1 MPPAGRAIHRMASAG
16 DVTMGREIRAI
27 SLIGFGHFLSHFYFF
42 GLVPLLVAIRQEF
55 GLSAVELGAILT
67 VYNVAT
73 GTLQTPMGILVDRLG
88 ARRVLIGGLFVTA
101 AAFGLAGFTS
111 SYWELL
117 ILFFLAGAGNSVFH
131 PADYVILTA
140 SVDTTRQGRAYSM
153 HSFGGS
159 LGTAAGP
166 AAMALLLVEFDWRTA
181 LMIGGTVGVLLSF
194 VFVFSGDTL
203 REDAARKQKTK
214 SETPLRSMI
223 NRGVVLLFLFY
234 VLTSSAN
241 IGLTAFAPLYLP
253 ALYDVSVQTAAY
265 ILSVLLF
272 SNAIGTLFGGWLADK
287 TDRHDM
293 VLVVS
298 FSIYAVMLTIVG
310 TALIPVVALIGAF
323 AIGGFVRGIVNPSR
337 DMMVR
342 EVAPAGALG
351 TVFAFVSTG
360 FNVGQGLAPLAYGV
374 LLDGG
379 LTNEV
384 LYLSAGFMVLSIML
398 LLFSRDRRL

>member
-1 MPPAGRAIHRMASAG
+1 MATATATSY
-16 DVTMGREIRAI
+16 GREIRAI
-27 SLIGFGHFLSHFYFF
+27 SLIGFGHFLSHFYMF
-42 GLVPLLVAIRQEF
+42 GLVPLFAAIRDDL
-55 GLSAVELGAILT
+55 GVSILELGGILT
-67 VYNVAT
+67 AYNVAT
-73 GTLQTPMGILVDRLG
+73 GVLQTPMGILVDKFG
-88 ARRVLIGGLFVTA
+88 ARRVLISGLFVTA
-101 AAFGLAGFTS
+101 AAFGLAGFTG

-117 ILFFLAGAGNSVFH
+117 ILFFIAGAGNSVFH

-140 SVDTTRQGRAYSM
+140 SVDSSRQGRAYSM

-166 AAMALLLVEFDWRTA
+166 AVMALLLIYTDWRTA
-181 LMIGGTVGVLLSF
+181 LMIAGAVGVALSL
-194 VFVFSGDTL
+194 VFIFSGDTL
-203 REDAARKQKTK
+203 REDAARKQRTK
-214 SETPLRSMI
+214 SEAPLRSMI

-241 IGLTAFAPLYLP
+241 IGLTAFAPIYLP
-253 ALYDVSVQTAAY
+253 SLYDVTVETASF

-287 TDRHDM
+287 TQRHDL
-293 VLVVS
+293 VLVVA
-298 FSIYAVMLTIVG
+298 FSIYALVLTVVG
-310 TALIPVVALIGAF
+310 TALLPIALVIGCF
-323 AIGGFVRGIVNPSR
+323 TIGGFVRGIVNPSR

-360 FNVGQGLAPLAYGV
+360 FNVGQGLAPLAYGA

-379 LTNEV
+379 LANEV
-384 LYLSAGFMVLSIML
+384 LYLSAGFMVMSIML
-398 LLFSRDRRL
+398 LVFSRNRRM

>member
-1 MPPAGRAIHRMASAG
+1 MTSVPSAAI
-16 DVTMGREIRAI
+16 GREIRAI
-27 SLIGFGHFLSHFYFF
+27 SLVGFGHFLSHFYMF
-42 GLVPLLVAIRQEF
+42 GLVPLFVAI
-55 GLSAVELGAILT
+55 SADLNVTNLQLGAILT
-67 VYNVAT
+67 AYNVAT
-73 GTLQTPMGILVDRLG
+73 GLLQTPMGILVDKFG
-88 ARRVLIGGLFVTA
+88 ARRVLIGGLFVTS
-101 AAFGLAGFTS
+101 AAFGLSGFTS

-117 ILFFLAGAGNSVFH
+117 ALFFVAGAGNSVFH

-140 SVDTTRQGRAYSM
+140 SVDESRQGRAYSM

-166 AAMALLLVEFDWRTA
+166 AVMVILMTQTDWRTA
-181 LMIGGTVGVLLSF
+181 LIIAGSVGVLLSLI
-194 VFVFSGDTL
+194 FVFSGDTL
-203 REDAARKQKTK
+203 REDAATKQKTR

-241 IGLTAFAPLYLP
+241 IGLTAFAPIYLP
-253 ALYDVSVQTAAY
+253 ALYGVTVETAAY

-272 SNAIGTLFGGWLADK
+272 SNALGTLFGGWLADK
-287 TDRHDM
+287 TPRHDL

-298 FSIYAVMLTIVG
+298 FSIYATLLAIVG
-310 TALIPVVALIGAF
+310 TALIPVFLVVGAF
-323 AIGGFVRGIVNPSR
+323 VLGGFVRGIVNPSR

-342 EVAPAGALG
+342 AVAPAGALG

-360 FNVGQGLAPLAYGV
+360 FNVGQGIAPLAYGA
-374 LLDGG
+374 LLDGN

-384 LYLSAGFMVLSIML
+384 LYLSAAFMVASILL
-398 LLFSRDRRL
+398 LLFSRNRTM

>member
-1 MPPAGRAIHRMASAG
+1 MTSVPSAAI
-16 DVTMGREIRAI
+16 GREIRAI
-27 SLIGFGHFLSHFYFF
+27 SLVGFGHFLSHFYMF
-42 GLVPLLVAIRQEF
+42 GLVPLFVAI
-55 GLSAVELGAILT
+55 SADLNVTNLQLGAILT
-67 VYNVAT
+67 AYNVAT
-73 GTLQTPMGILVDRLG
+73 GVLQTPMGILVDKFG
-88 ARRVLIGGLFVTA
+88 ARRVLIGGLFVTSA
-101 AAFGLAGFTS
+101 ALGLSGFTS

-117 ILFFLAGAGNSVFH
+117 ALFFVAGAGNSVFH

-140 SVDTTRQGRAYSM
+140 SVDESRQGRAYSM

-166 AAMALLLVEFDWRTA
+166 AVMVILMTQTDWRTA
-181 LMIGGTVGVLLSF
+181 LIIAGSVGVLLSLI
-194 VFVFSGDTL
+194 FVFSGDTL
-203 REDAARKQKTK
+203 REDAATKQKTR

-241 IGLTAFAPLYLP
+241 IGLTAFAPIYLP
-253 ALYDVSVQTAAY
+253 ALYGVTVETAAY

-272 SNAIGTLFGGWLADK
+272 SNALGTLFGGWLADK
-287 TDRHDM
+287 TPRHDL

-298 FSIYAVMLTIVG
+298 FSIYATLLAIVG
-310 TALIPVVALIGAF
+310 TALIPVFLVVGAF
-323 AIGGFVRGIVNPSR
+323 VLGGFVRGIVNPSR

-342 EVAPAGALG
+342 AVAPAGALG

-360 FNVGQGLAPLAYGV
+360 FNVGQGIAPLAYGA
-374 LLDGG
+374 LLDGN

-384 LYLSAGFMVLSIML
+384 LYLSAAFMVASILL
-398 LLFSRDRRL
+398 LLFSRNRTM

>member
-1 MPPAGRAIHRMASAG
+1 MTSVPSAAI
-16 DVTMGREIRAI
+16 GREIRAI
-27 SLIGFGHFLSHFYFF
+27 SLVGFGHFLSHFYMF
-42 GLVPLLVAIRQEF
+42 GLVPLFVAI
-55 GLSAVELGAILT
+55 SADLNVTNLQLGAILT
-67 VYNVAT
+67 AYNVAT
-73 GTLQTPMGILVDRLG
+73 GVLQTPMGILVDKFG
-88 ARRVLIGGLFVTA
+88 ARRVLIGGLFVTS
-101 AAFGLAGFTS
+101 AAFGLSGFTS

-117 ILFFLAGAGNSVFH
+117 ALFFVAGAGNSVFH

-140 SVDTTRQGRAYSM
+140 SVDESRQGRAYSM

-166 AAMALLLVEFDWRTA
+166 AVMVILMTQTDWRTA
-181 LMIGGTVGVLLSF
+181 LIIAGSVGVLLSL

-203 REDAARKQKTK
+203 REDAATKQKTR

-241 IGLTAFAPLYLP
+241 IGLTAFAPIYLP
-253 ALYDVSVQTAAY
+253 ALYGVTVETAAY

-272 SNAIGTLFGGWLADK
+272 SNALGTLFGGWLADK
-287 TDRHDM
+287 TPRHDL

-298 FSIYAVMLTIVG
+298 FSIYATLLAIVG
-310 TALIPVVALIGAF
+310 TALIPVFLVVGAF
-323 AIGGFVRGIVNPSR
+323 VLGGFVRGIVNPSR

-342 EVAPAGALG
+342 AVAPAGALG

-360 FNVGQGLAPLAYGV
+360 FNVGQGIAPLAYGA
-374 LLDGG
+374 LLDGN

-384 LYLSAGFMVLSIML
+384 LYLSAAFMVASILL
-398 LLFSRDRRL
+398 LLFSRNRTM

>member
-1 MPPAGRAIHRMASAG
+1 MTSVPCAAI
-16 DVTMGREIRAI
+16 GREIRAI
-27 SLIGFGHFLSHFYFF
+27 SLVGFGHFLSHFYMF
-42 GLVPLLVAIRQEF
+42 GLVPLFVAI
-55 GLSAVELGAILT
+55 SADLNVTNLQLGAILT
-67 VYNVAT
+67 AYNVAT
-73 GTLQTPMGILVDRLG
+73 GVLQTPMGILVDKFG
-88 ARRVLIGGLFVTA
+88 ARRVLIGGLFVTS
-101 AAFGLAGFTS
+101 AAFGLSGFTS

-117 ILFFLAGAGNSVFH
+117 ALFFVAGAGNSVFH

-140 SVDTTRQGRAYSM
+140 SVDESRQGRAYSM

-166 AAMALLLVEFDWRTA
+166 AVMVILMTQTDWRTA
-181 LMIGGTVGVLLSF
+181 LIIAGSVGVLLSLI
-194 VFVFSGDTL
+194 FVFSGDTL
-203 REDAARKQKTK
+203 REDAATKQKTR

-241 IGLTAFAPLYLP
+241 IGLTAFAPIYLP
-253 ALYDVSVQTAAY
+253 ALYGVTVETAAY

-272 SNAIGTLFGGWLADK
+272 SNALGTLFGGWLADK
-287 TDRHDM
+287 TPRHDL

-298 FSIYAVMLTIVG
+298 FSIYATLLAIVG
-310 TALIPVVALIGAF
+310 TALIPVFLVVGAF
-323 AIGGFVRGIVNPSR
+323 VLGGFVRGIVNPSR

-342 EVAPAGALG
+342 AVAPAGALG

-360 FNVGQGLAPLAYGV
+360 FNVGQGIAPLAYGA
-374 LLDGG
+374 LLDGN

-384 LYLSAGFMVLSIML
+384 LYLSAAFMVASILL
-398 LLFSRDRRL
+398 LLFSRNRTM

>member
-1 MPPAGRAIHRMASAG
+1 MATAAAAI
-16 DVTMGREIRAI
+16 TGREVRAI
-27 SLIGFGHFLSHFYFF
+27 SLIGFGHFLSHFYLF
-42 GLVPLLVAIRQEF
+42 GLVPLFASIRDDL
-55 GLSAVELGAILT
+55 GVSILELGAILT
-67 VYNVAT
+67 AYNVAT
-73 GTLQTPMGILVDRLG
+73 GVLQTPMGILVDRLG

-101 AAFGLAGFTS
+101 AGFGLAGFTG

-117 ILFFLAGAGNSVFH
+117 ILFFIAGAGNSVFH

-140 SVDTTRQGRAYSM
+140 SVDSTRQGRAYSM

-166 AAMALLLVEFDWRTA
+166 AVMALLLIYTDWRTA
-181 LMIGGTVGVLLSF
+181 LMIAGAVGVLLSL

-203 REDAARKQKTK
+203 REDATRKQKTK
-214 SETPLRSMI
+214 SEAPLRSMI

-234 VLTSSAN
+234 VLTSAAN
-241 IGLTAFAPLYLP
+241 IGITAFAPIYLP
-253 ALYDVSVQTAAY
+253 ALYDVSVRTASF

-287 TDRHDM
+287 TDRHDL
-293 VLVVS
+293 VLVVA
-298 FSIYAVMLTIVG
+298 FSIYAVVLTIVG
-310 TALIPVVALIGAF
+310 TAMLPITLVIGCF
-323 AIGGFVRGIVNPSR
+323 LIGGFVRGIVNPSR

-360 FNVGQGLAPLAYGV
+360 FNVGQGLAPLAYGA
-374 LLDGG
+374 LLDSG
-379 LTNEV
+379 LANEV
-384 LYLSAGFMVLSIML
+384 LYLSAGFMVLSIL
-398 LLFSRDRRL
+398 LLVFSRNRRM

>member
-1 MPPAGRAIHRMASAG
+1 MATAAAAI
-16 DVTMGREIRAI
+16 TGREVRAI
-27 SLIGFGHFLSHFYFF
+27 SLIGFGHFLSHFYLF
-42 GLVPLLVAIRQEF
+42 GLVPLFASIRDDL
-55 GLSAVELGAILT
+55 GVSILELGAILT
-67 VYNVAT
+67 AYNVAR
-73 GTLQTPMGILVDRLG
+73 GVLQTPMGILVDRLG

-101 AAFGLAGFTS
+101 AGFGLAGFTG

-117 ILFFLAGAGNSVFH
+117 ILFFIAGAGNSVFH

-140 SVDTTRQGRAYSM
+140 SVDSTRQGRAYSM

-166 AAMALLLVEFDWRTA
+166 AVMALLLIYTDWRTA
-181 LMIGGTVGVLLSF
+181 LMIAGAVGVLLSL

-203 REDAARKQKTK
+203 REDATRKQKTK
-214 SETPLRSMI
+214 SEAPLRSMI

-234 VLTSSAN
+234 VLTSAAN
-241 IGLTAFAPLYLP
+241 IGITAFAPIYLP
-253 ALYDVSVQTAAY
+253 ALYDVSVRTASF

-287 TDRHDM
+287 TDRHDL
-293 VLVVS
+293 VLVVA
-298 FSIYAVMLTIVG
+298 FSIYAVVLTIVG
-310 TALIPVVALIGAF
+310 TAMLPITLVIGCF
-323 AIGGFVRGIVNPSR
+323 LIGGFVRGIVNPSR

-360 FNVGQGLAPLAYGV
+360 FNVGQGLAPLAYGA
-374 LLDGG
+374 LLDSG
-379 LTNEV
+379 LANEV
-384 LYLSAGFMVLSIML
+384 LYLSAGFMVLSIL
-398 LLFSRDRRL
+398 LLVFSRNRRM

>member
-1 MPPAGRAIHRMASAG
+1 MPTVKANPHMANAA
-16 DVTMGREIRAI
+16 TATLGREIRAI

-42 GLVPLLVAIRQEF
+42 GLVPLLVAIRNEF
-55 GLSAVELGAILT
+55 GLSAVEVGAILT

-140 SVDTTRQGRAYSM
+140 SVDSTRQGRAYSM

-166 AAMALLLVEFDWRTA
+166 AAMALLLAEFDWRIA
-181 LMIGGTVGVLLSF
+181 LMIGGAVGVILSF

-203 REDAARKQKTK
+203 REDAARKQTTK

-223 NRGVVLLFLFY
+223 NRGVILLFLFY

-241 IGLTAFAPLYLP
+241 IGLTAFAPFYLP
-253 ALYDVSVQTAAY
+253 VLYDVSVQTASY

-272 SNAIGTLFGGWLADK
+272 SNAIGTLFGGWLADR
-287 TDRHDM
+287 TPRHDL

-310 TALIPVVALIGAF
+310 TALIPIVALIGAF

-360 FNVGQGLAPLAYGV
+360 FNVGQGLAPLAYGA
-374 LLDGG
+374 LIDGA

-384 LYLSAGFMVLSIML
+384 LYLSAIFMVLSILL
-398 LLFSRDRRL
+398 LLFSRDRRM

>member
-1 MPPAGRAIHRMASAG
+1 MASVSTASL
-16 DVTMGREIRAI
+16 GREVRAI
-27 SLIGFGHFLSHFYFF
+27 SLIGFGHFISHFYMF
-42 GLVPLLVAIRQEF
+42 GIVPLFVAISTDLNVTNLQ
-55 GLSAVELGAILT
+55 LGGILT
-67 VYNVAT
+67 AFNVAT
-73 GTLQTPMGILVDRLG
+73 GALQTPMGILVDRFG
-88 ARRVLIGGLFVTA
+88 ARRVLIGGLFVTS

-117 ILFFLAGAGNSVFH
+117 ALFLLAGAGNSVFH

-140 SVDTTRQGRAYSM
+140 SVDPSRQGKAYSM

-166 AAMALLLVEFDWRTA
+166 AVMAVLMIQTDWRTA
-181 LMIGGTVGVLLSF
+181 LMIAGATGVALSL

-203 REDAARKQKTK
+203 REDAATKQKTK
-214 SETPLRSMI
+214 PDTPFRAMI
-223 NRGVVLLFLFY
+223 TRGVVLLFMFY

-241 IGLTAFAPLYLP
+241 IGLTAFAPIYLP
-253 ALYDVSVQTAAY
+253 ALYGVTVETAAY
-265 ILSVLLF
+265 ILSFLLF

-287 TDRHDM
+287 TKRHDL

-298 FSIYAVMLTIVG
+298 FSIYAVLLAIVG
-310 TALIPVVALIGAF
+310 SALIPVYLVIGAF
-323 AIGGFVRGIVNPSR
+323 TLGGFVRGIVNPSR

-360 FNVGQGLAPLAYGV
+360 FNVGQGIAPLAYGA
-374 LLDGG
+374 LLDGN

-384 LYLSAGFMVLSIML
+384 VYLSAGFMVLSILL
-398 LLFSRDRRL
+398 LLFSHKRRL